1 MDLVILTPDAQ
12 VYEGQIERISAPG
25 VAGEFEI
32 LTNHAPLVSALGEGT
47 VMITTADRQNLTFE
61 IKGGFM
67 EVLNNNISVLAGSVK
82 E

>member
-25 VAGEFEI
+25 VTGEFEI

-47 VMITTADRQNLTFE
+47 VMVTTADRQKLTFE
-61 IKGGFM
+61 IGGGFM
-67 EVLNNNISVLAGSVK
+67 EVLNNNIALLAESVK
-82 E
+82 S